1 MIDLEFGKVI
11 GDSFTYAKEGLVGH
25 WVKWIVL
32 IILGLLP
39 VIPLVFGIVFAIVT
53 GLAAPEMLIP
63 IIGIMIILAIIL
75 TLPLF
80 GYVVRIYR
88 GETPAPEVN
97 NWGSLFA
104 DGLKLLVI
112 LFIYAIPVLILAFA
126 LLASVI
132 VTMIPYLPQLMDTS
146 QSMIIPDTMMGL
158 IGAAI
163 FGVMI
168 IILVALI
175 IWLIEATA
183 VVRFARTN
191 SIGEAFN
198 FGAIFAR
205 IGKIGVGSYIV
216 ALIIQAIIVGI
227 IMFILRIIPYNIGS
241 FLMLIVAPIIL
252 LFQGRYLCLL
262 YDSAGEEAPAPAT
275 A

>member
-39 VIPLVFGIVFAIVT
+39 VIPIIIGIVFGIVAAST
-53 GLAAPEMLIP
+53 APEMFIP
-63 IIGIMIILAIIL
+63 IIGIVIIFAIIL
-75 TLPLF
+75 SLPLF

-104 DGLKLLVI
+104 DGLKLFVI
-112 LFIYAIPVLILAFA
+112 LLIYAIPVLILAIA

-132 VTMIPYLPQLMDTS
+132 LAMIPYLPQLMNS
-146 QSMIIPDTMMGL
+146 PQPMIIPDTMMGL
-158 IGAAI
+158 IEAAI
-163 FGVMI
+163 FGVII

-227 IMFILRIIPYNIGS
+227 IMFILNIIPYIGS
-241 FLMLIVAPIIL
+241 ILVLIVAPIIL